1 MKKSETIIIKISK
14 EDKERLVELSK
25 QRRISLSGYIR
36 MLVCQ

>member
-14 EDKERLVELSK
+14 EDKERLVELSQ
-25 QRRISLSGYIR
+25 QRRISLSSYIR